1 MTKPATDH
9 LHTRAEQAGLA
20 RRYSGFWGAEVEVP
34 DATLQAALHAMG
46 ADEHP
51 AESTSLLPPVH
62 VVDEGQAT
70 TVALLRSAPTTAWT
84 LEDEHGQQWQGT
96 VAAHAITLPASLPAG
111 YYRLWLDTQPTHDCT
126 VVVAPARC
134 WVPDALANEG
144 KEGQRW
150 WGPCVQLYA
159 LRSARNWGMGDL
171 GDLRAL
177 VEVMAGLGA
186 DFVGLNPLHTLFA
199 QRPEV
204 ASPYSP
210 SSRETLNPLYIAIE
224 DVPEYAEGNAVRTLV
239 QSVAFQRRLAAQ
251 RSAEMVD
258 YAGVA
263 AAKHEALALLWQHF
277 SHEHLAH
284 GTARAAEFH
293 RFVQSQ
299 GEGLRLHALFE
310 ALQAHFVA
318 ADPAVWGWP
327 AWPEAWRDPEAPAVQ
342 QFAQAHAE
350 QLQYHCWLQ
359 WLAESQ
365 LQAAQAHAKA
375 LGMGLGLYRD
385 LAVGVNEGGADTWRQ
400 RSAYALGMYVGAPP
414 DPLNALGQ
422 NWGLPPLNPLR
433 LRPLRFAPF
442 IDTLRANMRHAG
454 ALRLDHV
461 MGLMRLFWLP
471 PHDVG
476 GGEGTYAA
484 YPLDALLGI
493 LALESVRHRCMVI
506 GEDLGNVAPAM
517 RSAMQS
523 RALLSYRPLFF
534 ERDAATQGFA
544 PPATWPAQ
552 ALAVASTHDLPTL
565 RGFWQGEDL
574 AVQTRLQLF
583 PSEAAR
589 AAELQTRTQDR
600 LRLSAALEREGLAPE
615 GMSAAL
621 DQLPDD
627 MDAPLVDAVYRYL
640 ARTPCWLLGVQLE
653 DVCGQLLQVNVPG
666 TTEDRF
672 PNWRRK
678 TTLPVDAMATD
689 ARLLAFAL
697 ALRQERAAA
706 VDAAPP
712 SRLKVLFVT
721 PECAPWV
728 KTGGL
733 GDVSAALPQALGAL
747 GHDVKV
753 LMPAY
758 PGLAARAPL
767 PPVVRTIDIPAAGP
781 WPAARLLCS
790 APQDGAALVLLDC
803 PGLYER
809 PGGPY
814 VDATGNDH
822 GDNAWRFGFLCH
834 VAAWLGSP
842 DSPWPHWQADVVH
855 GNDWP
860 CGLAP
865 LYLAQAPV
873 DATRPRAATVLTIH
887 NLAFQGVYPMD
898 VAPQLGI
905 APEWRTVHGV
915 EYWGQMSMLKAGLQ
929 TADAITTVS
938 PTYAREIQQAAL
950 GFGLDGVLRDKA
962 QRLHGILNG
971 IDTRVWNPQ
980 HDPLIAQP
988 FSAHTLQHKAANKQ
1002 ALQQRCGLAPRPD
1015 ALLLGLVGR
1024 LTWQKGIDLVVALLP
1039 WLLEQGCQL
1048 AVLGQGE
1055 PALQDALRDAAARRP
1070 DAVSVSV
1077 DFNEA
1082 LAHNIEAGA
1091 DVFLMPSRFEP
1102 CGLNQMYSQA
1112 YGTLPVVHATG
1123 GLADS
1128 VEDVRVEAEG
1138 VSGTGFVM
1146 AEPTVPALQ
1155 HALQR
1160 VLDLFAQP
1168 EDWQRVQ
1175 AQGMARD
1182 FGWAGSAREY
1192 ESVYRKVLA
1201 GR

>member
-1 MTKPATDH
+1 MQATALGEGDEH
-9 LHTRAEQAGLA
+9 HRLA
-20 RRYSGFWGAEVEVP
+20 RYQRQPPGTTGN
-34 DATLQAALHAMG
+34 LRQA
-46 ADEHP
+46 
-51 AESTSLLPPVH
+51 
-62 VVDEGQAT
+62 
-70 TVALLRSAPTTAWT
+70 
-84 LEDEHGQQWQGT
+84 
-96 VAAHAITLPASLPAG
+96 
-111 YYRLWLDTQPTHDCT
+111 LD
-126 VVVAPARC
+126 
-134 WVPDALANEG
+134 
-144 KEGQRW
+144 
-150 WGPCVQLYA
+150 
-159 LRSARNWGMGDL
+159 
-171 GDLRAL
+171 
-177 VEVMAGLGA
+177 
-186 DFVGLNPLHTLFA
+186 
-199 QRPEV
+199 
-204 ASPYSP
+204 
-210 SSRETLNPLYIAIE
+210 
-224 DVPEYAEGNAVRTLV
+224 
-239 QSVAFQRRLAAQ
+239 QRRLAAL
-251 RSAEMVD
+251 RCAEMVD

-277 SHEHLAH
+277 SHEHLAR

-471 PHDVG
+471 PQDVG
-476 GGEGTYAA
+476 GGAGTYAA

-534 ERDAATQGFA
+534 ERDTATQGFA

-589 AAELQTRTQDR
+589 TAELQTRTQDR
-600 LRLSAALEREGLAPE
+600 LRLSAALESQGLAPA

-678 TTLPVDAMATD
+678 TTLPVEAMATD

-706 VDAAPP
+706 VRRDGADGRAVDDHRELPHRVVDEKPDVDPPGAPREHTDAVDD
-712 SRLKVLFVT
+712 SR
-721 PECAPWV
+721 
-728 KTGGL
+728 
-733 GDVSAALPQALGAL
+733 GDR
-747 GHDVKV
+747 
-753 LMPAY
+753 PADI
-758 PGLAARAPL
+758 GLARVE
-767 PPVVRTIDIPAAGP
+767 VV
-781 WPAARLLCS
+781 
-790 APQDGAALVLLDC
+790 
-803 PGLYER
+803 
-809 PGGPY
+809 
-814 VDATGNDH
+814 
-822 GDNAWRFGFLCH
+822 
-834 VAAWLGSP
+834 
-842 DSPWPHWQADVVH
+842 
-855 GNDWP
+855 
-860 CGLAP
+860 
-865 LYLAQAPV
+865 
-873 DATRPRAATVLTIH
+873 
-887 NLAFQGVYPMD
+887 
-898 VAPQLGI
+898 
-905 APEWRTVHGV
+905 
-915 EYWGQMSMLKAGLQ
+915 
-929 TADAITTVS
+929 
-938 PTYAREIQQAAL
+938 
-950 GFGLDGVLRDKA
+950 
-962 QRLHGILNG
+962 
-971 IDTRVWNPQ
+971 
-980 HDPLIAQP
+980 
-988 FSAHTLQHKAANKQ
+988 
-1002 ALQQRCGLAPRPD
+1002 
-1015 ALLLGLVGR
+1015 
-1024 LTWQKGIDLVVALLP
+1024 
-1039 WLLEQGCQL
+1039 
-1048 AVLGQGE
+1048 E
-1055 PALQDALRDAAARRP
+1055 PAHL
-1070 DAVSVSV
+1070 
-1077 DFNEA
+1077 
-1082 LAHNIEAGA
+1082 
-1091 DVFLMPSRFEP
+1091 
-1102 CGLNQMYSQA
+1102 
-1112 YGTLPVVHATG
+1112 
-1123 GLADS
+1123 
-1128 VEDVRVEAEG
+1128 AEG
-1138 VSGTGFVM
+1138 GNQRIALITKLDFVI
-1146 AEPTVPALQ
+1146 AVKWIDDHVFCVA
-1155 HALQR
+1155 
-1160 VLDLFAQP
+1160 
-1168 EDWQRVQ
+1168 
-1175 AQGMARD
+1175 
-1182 FGWAGSAREY
+1182 
-1192 ESVYRKVLA
+1192 
-1201 GR
+1201 